1 MANHYQAIGFV
12 LSILLTAVQMPLLR
26 ISRSSELPFVAKFV
40 ANGVFSLVGLYATLE
55 SFRGVW
61 YLMDAFYM
69 TGK

>member
-1 MANHYQAIGFV
+1 MANHHQAIGFA
-12 LSILLTAVQMPLLR
+12 LSILLTAVQLPLLR

-40 ANGVFSLVGLYATLE
+40 ANGAFSLVGLYATLE